1 MKEKSHLIFVR
12 TKGGIAENFG
22 RIQKGRPQICLEDE
36 FMGRGGGI
44 AKVIKSY

>member
-1 MKEKSHLIFVR
+1 MKKKKATWFLWEQ
-12 TKGGIAENFG
+12 KGGIAENFG

-36 FMGRGGGI
+36 VMGGGI